1 MRAFVGLPVPEGWH
15 GPLVRAQGTIPV
27 GRRVDPEDMH
37 VTLAFLGDVGEERL
51 EALSAALSGR
61 RLRAATLRPAGYAAF
76 GPGAPRA
83 VALDLSAEPALAAL
97 RDAVRSAAREAGIEL
112 RRERFRPHVTLLRL
126 GAREGRA
133 AGAVLPGALAA
144 LGAPEMATARAT
156 AVTLWSSTLTPD
168 GPLYDPLESWPAG

>member
-15 GPLVRAQGTIPV
+15 GPLVRAQGAIPL

-37 VTLAFLGDVGEERL
+37 VTLAFLGDVSEEAL
-51 EALSAALSGR
+51 EVVDEALSAR
-61 RLRAATLRPAGYAAF
+61 RLRGAALRPAGYAAF

-83 VALDLSAEPALAAL
+83 VALDLAPDDALSAL
-97 RDAVRSAAREAGIEL
+97 RDAVRSAAREAGIDL
-112 RRERFRPHVTLLRL
+112 RRERFRPHVTLVRL
-126 GAREGRA
+126 GARDGRA

-144 LGAPEMATARAT
+144 LGMPEVAPARAG

-168 GPLYDPLESWPAG
+168 GPIYEAIGSWPAA